1 MDICFARF
9 KNFRWTVTLDEA
21 IAMQSDVEVGPY
33 IKDFTVEFLNP
44 NTKKWVNFNESSK
57 LAENWDSRV
66 RLIARNSRG
75 DVAVT
80 RETGIRIMSTLEE
93 KEPERVNVNKGFYPT
108 AEIVDVGMPTRW
120 KRKPEGLIVHF
131 TAGWSSKESNAVN
144 TLRHGKKNGYTY
156 HSMSE
161 SGQIYQDLSV
171 EEMGY
176 HCGTYHHR
184 THVGLEICNGGKL
197 TNGKTWFG
205 YKPPADRVRKYKDP
219 NYPQH
224 NGEYMTYK
232 KEQESS
238 LIDFCL
244 WLKESYP
251 DSFKF
256 DNVLGHHEISRYKS
270 DPCGALS
277 MTMPK
282 FREHLKKLWENKTK

>member
-1 MDICFARF
+1 MDICYARF

-44 NTKKWVNFNESSK
+44 NTKTWINFNESSK
-57 LAENWDSRV
+57 LSENWDSRV

-93 KEPERVNVNKGFYPT
+93 KEPERVNVNKGFYPQ

-161 SGQIYQDLSV
+161 SGQIYQDVSV

-176 HCGTYHHR
+176 HCGTKEHR
-184 THVGLEICNGGKL
+184 THLGLEICNGGKL

-205 YKPPADRVRKYKDP
+205 YRPPADRVRIYKDP
-219 NYPQH
+219 DYPQH
-224 NGEYMTYK
+224 NGEYMTYTK
-232 KEQESS
+232 AQESS

-244 WLKESYP
+244 WLKEAYP
-251 DSFKF
+251 DTFKF
-256 DNVLGHHEISRYKS
+256 DNVLGHHEISTYKS

-277 MTMPK
+277 MTVPK
-282 FREHLKKLWENKTK
+282 FREHLKKLWKNKTK